1 MNLCEAR
8 SLLGRQPETRP
19 LRRCASSSA
28 RSRRRAR
35 RGREAAVQTRPSRHL
50 ARLSLSTSQARGGLP
65 KALTPLR
72 GVPPIHGGLTS
83 DPARRKVFQLE
94 AAHGRGRRATPARG
108 RVGAHSACAGHG
120 PRERRAGAGGGESER
135 STVRRRAGSPVPP
148 AARAAALTSPPA
160 RRQLTA
166 RPQRSLKAQHAGGAT
181 ARPAPPHSPGPEAPR
196 PGEDSL
202 HPPLYGDLSL
212 ASCRTSAL
220 RGEGAHSCL

>member
-50 ARLSLSTSQARGGLP
+50 ARLSLSTSQARGVSRKHSHLSGVSLP
-65 KALTPLR
+65 SMVAS
-72 GVPPIHGGLTS
+72 PPIQPAAKSSSWKLPMAGAAAPRPPGAGLV
-83 DPARRKVFQLE
+83 PIQRV
-94 AAHGRGRRATPARG
+94 RGMARG
-108 RVGAHSACAGHG
+108 SGAPGRAAESRSAAPSDAEPGLQ
-120 PRERRAGAGGGESER
+120 S
-135 STVRRRAGSPVPP
+135 PP

-202 HPPLYGDLSL
+202 RPPLYGDLSL